1 MKNEI
6 NISESEWTVM
16 EYLSEWTVMEY
27 LWNNPMVT
35 ITEIRKAL
43 SPTGWSDSTIKTLVR
58 RLVSKNAVAIN
69 DEAATFR
76 YYPLISQQECRLKE
90 TKSFINRVYDGS
102 VSMLVTNL
110 AADSNLT
117 DKETE
122 ELLALIEKMGKEQEK

>member
-16 EYLSEWTVMEY
+16 EYL
-27 LWNNPMVT
+27 WNKPMVT

-43 SPTGWSDSTIKTLVR
+43 SSTGWSDSTIKTLVR

-110 AADSNLT
+110 VADSNLT

-122 ELLALIEKMGKEQEK
+122 ELLALIEKMGKEQE

>member
-6 NISESEWTVM
+6 NISE
-16 EYLSEWTVMEY
+16 SEWTVMEY

-76 YYPLISQQECRLKE
+76 YYPLISQQEYRLKE

>member
-6 NISESEWTVM
+6 NISE
-16 EYLSEWTVMEY
+16 SEWTVMEY

-43 SPTGWSDSTIKTLVR
+43 SSTGWSDSTIKTLVR
-58 RLVSKNAVAIN
+58 RLVSKNAIAIN

>member
-16 EYLSEWTVMEY
+16 EYLWSH
-27 LWNNPMVT
+27 PMVT

-43 SPTGWSDSTIKTLVR
+43 SSTGWSDSTIKTLVR

-122 ELLALIEKMGKEQEK
+122 ELLALIDKMGKE

>member
-16 EYLSEWTVMEY
+16 EYLWS
-27 LWNNPMVT
+27 NPLVT

-43 SPTGWSDSTIKTLVR
+43 SSTGWSDSTIKTLVR
-58 RLVSKNAVAIN
+58 RLVSKNAVGIN

-102 VSMLVTNL
+102 VSMLVTTL

>member
-16 EYLSEWTVMEY
+16 EYL
-27 LWNNPMVT
+27 WNKPMVT

-43 SPTGWSDSTIKTLVR
+43 SSTGWSDSTIKTLVR

-117 DKETE
+117 DKETQ
-122 ELLALIEKMGKEQEK
+122 ELMTLIEKMGKGQEK

>member
-1 MKNEI
+1 MNNEI
-6 NISESEWTVM
+6 NISE
-16 EYLSEWTVMEY
+16 SEWTVMEY

-90 TKSFINRVYDGS
+90 TKSFIHRVYDGS

>member
-1 MKNEI
+1 MKKEI

-16 EYLSEWTVMEY
+16 EYLWH
-27 LWNNPMVT
+27 NPLVT

-43 SPTGWSDSTIKTLVR
+43 SANGWSDSTIKTLVR
-58 RLVSKNAVAIN
+58 RLVSKNAIAIN
-69 DEAATFR
+69 DESATFR

-117 DKETE
+117 EKETE
-122 ELLALIEKMGKEQEK
+122 ELLTLIEKMGKE

>member
-16 EYLSEWTVMEY
+16 EYL
-27 LWNNPMVT
+27 WNNPLVT

-43 SPTGWSDSTIKTLVR
+43 SSTGWSDSTIKTLVR

-69 DEAATFR
+69 DEAATFH

>member
-1 MKNEI
+1 MKEDVIMKKEI
-6 NISESEWTVM
+6 NISD
-16 EYLSEWTVMEY
+16 SEWTVMEY
-27 LWNNPMVT
+27 LWDNPMVT

-43 SPTGWSDSTIKTLVR
+43 SSTGWSDSTIKTLVR

-76 YYPLISQQECRLKE
+76 YYPLLTQQECRLKE

>member
-1 MKNEI
+1 MNNEI
-6 NISESEWTVM
+6 NISE
-16 EYLSEWTVMEY
+16 SEWTVMEY

-43 SPTGWSDSTIKTLVR
+43 SSTGWSDSTIKTLVR

-76 YYPLISQQECRLKE
+76 YYPLISQQECQLKE

-110 AADSNLT
+110 VADSNLT

-122 ELLALIEKMGKEQEK
+122 ELLALIEKMGKEQE

>member
-6 NISESEWTVM
+6 NISE
-16 EYLSEWTVMEY
+16 SEWTVMEY

-43 SPTGWSDSTIKTLVR
+43 SSTGWSDSTIKTLVR

-110 AADSNLT
+110 AADSNLS

>member
-1 MKNEI
+1 MNNEI
-6 NISESEWTVM
+6 NISE
-16 EYLSEWTVMEY
+16 SEWTVMEY

-35 ITEIRKAL
+35 IT
-43 SPTGWSDSTIKTLVR
+43 TGWSDSTIKTLVR

-76 YYPLISQQECRLKE
+76 YYPLISQQEFRIKE
-90 TKSFINRVYDGS
+90 TKSYINRVYDGS

-110 AADSNLT
+110 MSDSNLT

>member
-1 MKNEI
+1 MNYEI
-6 NISESEWTVM
+6 NISE
-16 EYLSEWTVMEY
+16 SEWTVMEY

-43 SPTGWSDSTIKTLVR
+43 SSTGWSDSTIKTLVR

-110 AADSNLT
+110 VADSNLT

>member
-16 EYLSEWTVMEY
+16 EYL
-27 LWNNPMVT
+27 WNNPLVS

-43 SPTGWSDSTIKTLVR
+43 SSTGWSDSTIKTLVR
-58 RLVSKNAVAIN
+58 RLVSKQVIAVN
-69 DEAATFR
+69 DEEAHFL
-76 YYPLISQQECRLKE
+76 YYPLVSQQECRSKE
-90 TKSFINRVYDGS
+90 TKCFIDRVYQGS

-117 DKETE
+117 EKETE
-122 ELLALIEKMGKEQEK
+122 ELMNLIEKMGKG

>member
-1 MKNEI
+1 MKKEI
-6 NISESEWTVM
+6 NISE
-16 EYLSEWTVMEY
+16 SEWTVMEY

-43 SPTGWSDSTIKTLVR
+43 SSTGWSDSTIKTLVR

>member
-6 NISESEWTVM
+6 NISE
-16 EYLSEWTVMEY
+16 SEWTVMEY

-43 SPTGWSDSTIKTLVR
+43 SSTGWSDSTIKTLVR

-69 DEAATFR
+69 DDAATFR
-76 YYPLISQQECRLKE
+76 YYPLISQQECRLKK

>member
-16 EYLSEWTVMEY
+16 EYLWS
-27 LWNNPMVT
+27 NPLAT

-43 SPTGWSDSTIKTLVR
+43 SSTSWSDSTIKTLVR

-76 YYPLISQQECRLKE
+76 YYPLLSQQECRLKE

-110 AADSNLT
+110 AAESKLT

-122 ELLALIEKMGKEQEK
+122 ELLALIEKIGKE

>member
-6 NISESEWTVM
+6 NISE
-16 EYLSEWTVMEY
+16 SEWTVMEY

-43 SPTGWSDSTIKTLVR
+43 SSTGWSDSTIKTLVR

-110 AADSNLT
+110 VADSNLT

-122 ELLALIEKMGKEQEK
+122 ELLALIEKMGKEQE

>member
-1 MKNEI
+1 
-6 NISESEWTVM
+6 
-16 EYLSEWTVMEY
+16 MEY
-27 LWNNPMVT
+27 LWNKPMVT

-43 SPTGWSDSTIKTLVR
+43 SSTGWSDSTIKTLVR

-110 AADSNLT
+110 VADSNLT

-122 ELLALIEKMGKEQEK
+122 ELLALIEKMGKEQE

>member
-1 MKNEI
+1 MNSEI

-16 EYLSEWTVMEY
+16 EYL
-27 LWNNPMVT
+27 WNNPLVT

-43 SPTGWSDSTIKTLVR
+43 SSTGWSDSTIKTLVR

>member
-1 MKNEI
+1 MKEDVIMTKEI
-6 NISESEWTVM
+6 NISD
-16 EYLSEWTVMEY
+16 SEWTVMEY
-27 LWNNPMVT
+27 LWDNPMVT

-43 SPTGWSDSTIKTLVR
+43 SSTGWSDSTIKTLVR

>member
-6 NISESEWTVM
+6 NISE
-16 EYLSEWTVMEY
+16 SEWTVMEY

-122 ELLALIEKMGKEQEK
+122 ELLALIEKMGKSSGEMSR

>member
-1 MKNEI
+1 MKYDI
-6 NISESEWTVM
+6 NISESEWC
-16 EYLSEWTVMEY
+16 VMEY
-27 LWNNPMVT
+27 LWSNPMAT

-43 SPTGWSDSTIKTLVR
+43 SSTGWSDSTIKTLVR

-69 DEAATFR
+69 DEASTFR
-76 YYPLISQQECRLKE
+76 YYPLISQQKCRLKE

-110 AADSNLT
+110 AAESNLT

-122 ELLALIEKMGKEQEK
+122 ELLTLIEKMGKE

>member
-1 MKNEI
+1 MKEDVIMKKEI
-6 NISESEWTVM
+6 NISD
-16 EYLSEWTVMEY
+16 SEWTVMEY
-27 LWNNPMVT
+27 LWDNPLAS

-43 SPTGWSDSTIKTLVR
+43 SSTGWSDSTIKTLVR

-76 YYPLISQQECRLKE
+76 YYPLLTQQECRLKE

-110 AADSNLT
+110 AADSNLSER
-117 DKETE
+117 ETE
-122 ELLALIEKMGKEQEK
+122 ELLALIEKMGKE

>member
-6 NISESEWTVM
+6 NISE
-16 EYLSEWTVMEY
+16 SEWTVMEY

-43 SPTGWSDSTIKTLVR
+43 SSTGWSDSTIKTLVR

-76 YYPLISQQECRLKE
+76 YYPLLTQQECRLKE

-110 AADSNLT
+110 VADSNLT

-122 ELLALIEKMGKEQEK
+122 ELLALIEKMGKEQE